1 MPVLVTGVE
10 HALGRAIVAA
20 LCRGGGEV
28 RAFLDPDAAPAG
40 TVDAL
45 RGAGVKTARAAGDDE
60 ALLETALDG
69 VHTLVHAAADPMAD
83 PARVVDD
90 VASVTSAALSAQVT
104 RLVLISH
111 LGADDAD
118 GNDWLAALAE
128 AEALVAD
135 APLPT
140 VIIRR
145 ALTYGLDDEL
155 THALAEGAPGAD
167 PDALHAPV
175 WIDDLAAAV
184 VAADAR
190 DAEPVPH
197 LVVPLGGPRMASLS
211 EVIALLGGQI
221 PANPDTARL
230 PDGSRL
236 PGHVVDL
243 LSRDLLPHREAPT
256 AGTSV
261 EAGGEQVRRER
272 GQDAGG

>member
-1 MPVLVTGVE
+1 MLVTGAE

-20 LCRGGGEV
+20 LCRGEGEV
-28 RAFLDPDAAPAG
+28 RAFLDPATAPAG

-45 RGAGVKTARAAGDDE
+45 RGAGVKTARGTSDE
-60 ALLETALDG
+60 ETLLQTALDG
-69 VHTLVHAAADPMAD
+69 VHTLVHAGADPTAD

-90 VASVTSAALSAQVT
+90 VASVISAALSAQVT
-104 RLVLISH
+104 RLVLVSH
-111 LGADDAD
+111 LGADDAGD
-118 GNDWLAALAE
+118 NAWLVALAE
-128 AEALVAD
+128 AESLVAE

-155 THALAEGAPGAD
+155 THVLAEGAPGAD
-167 PDALHAPV
+167 PDALHAPL

-184 VAADAR
+184 IAADAR
-190 DAEPVPH
+190 DAAPLPH
-197 LVVPLGGPRMASLS
+197 LVVPLAGPRMASLS

-221 PANPDTARL
+221 PANPETATL

-236 PGHVVDL
+236 PAHMVDL
-243 LSRDLLPHREAPT
+243 LSRDLLPQRDAPT

-272 GQDAGG
+272 EHHAGR

>member
-1 MPVLVTGVE
+1 MPVLVTGAE

-20 LCRGGGEV
+20 LCRGDGEV
-28 RAFLDPDAAPAG
+28 RAFLDPAEAPPGA
-40 TVDAL
+40 VEAL
-45 RGAGVKTARAAGDDE
+45 RRAGVKTGRGSRGDE
-60 ALLETALDG
+60 ALLETALEG

-83 PARVVDD
+83 PERIVDD
-90 VASVTSAALSAQVT
+90 VAAVTSAALSAQVT
-104 RLVLISH
+104 RLVLVSH
-111 LGADDAD
+111 LGVDDAH
-118 GNDWLAALAE
+118 GNEWLAALAE
-128 AEALVAD
+128 AEALVAEV
-135 APLPT
+135 PLPT

-155 THALAEGAPGAD
+155 THTLAEGAPGAD

-190 DAEPVPH
+190 DAAPVPH

-211 EVIALLGGQI
+211 ELIALLGGQI
-221 PANPDTARL
+221 PASPDTATL

-236 PGHVVDL
+236 PPHVADL
-243 LSRDLLPHREAPT
+243 LSRDLLPHRDAPT

-261 EAGGEQVRRER
+261 ESGGEQVREERE
-272 GQDAGG
+272 QGGSA

>member
-1 MPVLVTGVE
+1 MPVLVTGAE

-20 LCRGGGEV
+20 LCRREGEV
-28 RAFLDPDAAPAG
+28 RAFLDPAAAPAG
-40 TVDAL
+40 AVEAL
-45 RGAGVKTARAAGDDE
+45 RGAGVKTARGASDDE
-60 ALLETALDG
+60 ALLQTALEG
-69 VHTLVHAAADPMAD
+69 AHTLVHAAADPMAD

-90 VASVTSAALSAQVT
+90 VASVISAALSAQVT
-104 RLVLISH
+104 RLVLVSH
-111 LGADDAD
+111 LGADEAA
-118 GNDWLAALAE
+118 GNEWLAALAE
-128 AEALVAD
+128 AESLVAD

-155 THALAEGAPGAD
+155 THAIAEGAPGAD

-190 DAEPVPH
+190 DVTPVPH
-197 LVVPLGGPRMASLS
+197 LVVPLAGPRMASLS

-221 PANPDTARL
+221 PANPETATL

-236 PGHVVDL
+236 PAHVVDL
-243 LSRDLLPHREAPT
+243 LSRDLLPQRGAPS

-261 EAGGEQVRRER
+261 EAGGEQIRQEREEDS
-272 GQDAGG
+272 G